1 MSLANHDQEEFWT
14 NNAGPTWVT
23 YEGPLDAFLA
33 PVLDGVI
40 ARAGLQPNQSVLD
53 IGCGTG
59 GSAVQAG
66 RAVGPDGHVLAVD
79 ISATMVARARERTAQ
94 MPWTQIELADAA
106 DSPLKAAHFD
116 YVISR
121 FGVMFFAD
129 TQAAFENI
137 GRAMKPGATLSF
149 ATWGQIPA
157 NPWFTLAAQI
167 AKAELGAPPKTDP
180 DAPGPFAL
188 RDLTKTCAMLDRAG
202 FTDIDG
208 SAESMQFTLPGGAAD
223 VAALSM
229 HVGPAAGTI
238 KHFDADLPAQARIQ
252 ATMTDAFGQ
261 FDNHAI
267 PAEINFFTARKS

>member
-1 MSLANHDQEEFWT
+1 MSLANHEQEEFWT
-14 NNAGPTWVT
+14 NNAGPTWVA

-40 ARAGLQPNQSVLD
+40 ARAGLQTGQSVLD

-66 RAVGPDGHVLAVD
+66 HAVGPDGTVLAVD
-79 ISATMVARARERTAQ
+79 ISATMVARARERTAP
-94 MPWTQIELADAA
+94 MPWTNVALSDAA
-106 DSPLKAAHFD
+106 DSPFEAAHFD
-116 YVISR
+116 HVISR

-137 GRAMKPGATLSF
+137 CRAMKPGATLSL

-157 NPWFTLAAQI
+157 NPWFTLPAQI
-167 AKAELGAPPKTDP
+167 AKAELGAPPKSDS

-188 RDLTKTCAMLDRAG
+188 RDLAKTCAMLDRAG

-208 SAESMQFTLPGGAAD
+208 AAQNMQLTLPGGAAEI
-223 VAALSM
+223 AALSM

-252 ATMTDAFGQ
+252 ATMTDAFAQ
-261 FDNHAI
+261 FDGHTI

>member
-14 NNAGPTWVT
+14 NNAGPTWVA
-23 YEGPLDAFLA
+23 YERPLDAFLA

-40 ARAGLQPNQSVLD
+40 TRAGLQAGQSVLD

-59 GSAVQAG
+59 GSSVQAG

-94 MPWTQIELADAA
+94 MPWIKVALEDAA
-106 DSPLKAAHFD
+106 DSPLEAVHFD
-116 YVISR
+116 HVISR

-129 TQAAFENI
+129 TQTAFENI
-137 GRAMKPGATLSF
+137 CRAMKPGATLSF

-157 NPWFTLAAQI
+157 NPWFTLPAQI
-167 AKAELGAPPKTDP
+167 AKAELGAPPKSDP

-188 RDLTKTCAMLDRAG
+188 RDLTKTCAILERAG
-202 FTDIDG
+202 FTDVNG
-208 SAESMQFTLPGGAAD
+208 AAKSMQLALPAGAAEI
-223 VAALSM
+223 AALSM

-238 KHFDADLPAQARIQ
+238 KHFNADLPAQTRIQ
-252 ATMTDAFGQ
+252 AAMTDAFGQ
-261 FDNHAI
+261 FDGHAI